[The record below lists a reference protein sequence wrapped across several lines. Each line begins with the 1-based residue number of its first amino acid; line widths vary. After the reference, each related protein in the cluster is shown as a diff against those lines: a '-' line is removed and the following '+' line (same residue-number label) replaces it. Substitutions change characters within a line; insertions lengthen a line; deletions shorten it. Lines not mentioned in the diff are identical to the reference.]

1 MSVIDVTAENRD
13 RIKKYYLSLCEQGRA
28 NFLYDNHIGGASLM
42 LSPDQYPKV
51 SPMHRECRC
60 GSKAEL
66 IYHPIGDCQI
76 ICHICGCRSVRTN
89 TPNWTWQAWDRE
101 VLDTDEEN
109 MTIWEIM

>member
-13 RIKKYYLSLCEQGRA
+13 KVRSYYLSLCEQGRA

-66 IYHPIGDCQI
+66 IYHPIGEQRQRGRACSSQKI
-76 ICHICGCRSVRTN
+76 KGIRLRCAEVTAVCRHKQRC
-89 TPNWTWQAWDRE
+89 
-101 VLDTDEEN
+101 
-109 MTIWEIM
+109 